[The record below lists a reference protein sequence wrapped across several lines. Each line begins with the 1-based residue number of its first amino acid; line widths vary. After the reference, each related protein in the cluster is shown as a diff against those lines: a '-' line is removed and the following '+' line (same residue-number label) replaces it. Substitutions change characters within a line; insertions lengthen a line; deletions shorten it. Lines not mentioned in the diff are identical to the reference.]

1 MTRELPNNVPYAAKV
16 SLILDFQ
23 LTREQ
28 SMFKCFDA
36 VQKSVD
42 EFLTRHIDQ
51 QFQRYENLK
60 AIVRCVFASSHHLST
75 PQARVR
81 FAPGD
86 SQGQR

>member
-23 LTREQ
+23 LTWEQ

-36 VQKSVD
+36 VQRSVD

-51 QFQRYENLK
+51 QFQRYGNLK

-75 PQARVR
+75 MFTTHMTTYDTAL
-81 FAPGD
+81 
-86 SQGQR
+86 